1 MRKWI
6 FVLGLCGAMA
16 PPLSQAA
23 SPMGVV
29 PLNLQTATVRVAP
42 PPLPDERSRALSFLE
57 ASQLRGRVLP
67 FVIGVAAIDTALP
80 SSYWGVYVPH
90 YAETAPAF

>member
-16 PPLSQAA
+16 PPLTQAA
-23 SPMGVV
+23 SPVGVV

-67 FVIGVAAIDTALP
+67 FVICVAAIDIALARF
-80 SSYWGVYVPH
+80 YWGVYVPH